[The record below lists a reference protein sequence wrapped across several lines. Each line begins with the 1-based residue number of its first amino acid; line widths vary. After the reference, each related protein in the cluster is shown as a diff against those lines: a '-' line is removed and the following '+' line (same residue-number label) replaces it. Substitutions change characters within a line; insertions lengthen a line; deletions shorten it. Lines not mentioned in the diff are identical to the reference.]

1 MRFYTVLPTN
11 ILLLYVF
18 GSNTISYRHLLY
30 TAAASGIMVLTSAG
44 LVVHI
49 SLLTLSCEGSR
60 LDLF

>member
-1 MRFYTVLPTN
+1 MRSYTVLRTN

-30 TAAASGIMVLTSAG
+30 TAASGIMVLTSAG

-49 SLLTLSCEGSR
+49 SLLTSSCEGYR
-60 LDLF
+60 LDMF